1 MTALIILTS
10 ENFCKLSLT
19 YPRNS
24 FWFLMLSEDVLFSS
38 SQSSYPAANH
48 IHRVCSHPV
57 AQSRNFS
64 QLGVLCRAVKGQ
76 ADEYVPSSA
85 VFLTR
90 YVTSSISFN
99 HSAPQ
104 FPQPQTERI
113 VLDGAIFSEKSFQC
127 SLPTHTHTCARVHCG
142 QAKTVASFYDW
153 YLI

>member
-1 MTALIILTS
+1 MMAELITRTS
-10 ENFCKLSLT
+10 ENFCQLSPT
-19 YPRNS
+19 YLRNS

-48 IHRVCSHPV
+48 IHRVCPRPL

-76 ADEYVPSSA
+76 ADECVPSSA
-85 VFLTR
+85 VFLTS

-99 HSAPQ
+99 HSGPQ
-104 FPQPQTERI
+104 FPQLQTERI

-127 SLPTHTHTCARVHCG
+127 SLLTHTHTSWTS
-142 QAKTVASFYDW
+142 KNSVASFYDW